1 MSSRPCRSD
10 IDSHVATRIMMRGPR
25 AVRRARQP
33 WPTMTAERRHI
44 THERRDDIARRIR
57 DLTLALE
64 VLNHTIH
71 DYVGRPRGRT
81 VQGPWI
87 APGPKLPR
95 CRRCQAKRQQRWRGS
110 RLLDEVAAHRY
121 RRARIRLCPTASRRA
136 LCRSRRGGGCR
147 LVRRPCLCS
156 GCAGRSA

>member
-71 DYVGRPRGRT
+71 DYVGRRSEEHTSELQSRGHL
-81 VQGPWI
+81 V
-87 APGPKLPR
+87 
-95 CRRCQAKRQQRWRGS
+95 C
-110 RLLDEVAAHRY
+110 RLLIEKKKVY
-121 RRARIRLCPTASRRA
+121 LIL
-136 LCRSRRGGGCR
+136 
-147 LVRRPCLCS
+147 
-156 GCAGRSA
+156 

>member
-1 MSSRPCRSD
+1 
-10 IDSHVATRIMMRGPR
+10 
-25 AVRRARQP
+25 
-33 WPTMTAERRHI
+33 MTAERRHI

-95 CRRCQAKRQQRWRGS
+95 CRRCLARRQQRWRGS
-110 RLLDEVAAHRY
+110 RLLDDVAAHRY
-121 RRARIRLCPTASRRA
+121 RRARIRLRSEEHTSELQSRGQ
-136 LCRSRRGGGCR
+136 LVCRR
-147 LVRRPCLCS
+147 LLEKKQH
-156 GCAGRSA
+156 